1 MILLRFFLIFLG
13 ITTTTKQQ
21 QPITTLFFIKTL
33 SLENPPDQH
42 KTHCYCCCNFLNNE
56 RKLTNSTKTT
66 HTQTHTDPITYQ
78 TKTKKTPKKKKKTTF
93 SSQ

>member
-1 MILLRFFLIFLG
+1 MILLRFFCDFPWHHNNNNK
-13 ITTTTKQQ
+13 TTTTNNNS
-21 QPITTLFFIKTL
+21 LFYKTL

-78 TKTKKTPKKKKKTTF
+78 TKTKKTPKKKKTTF